1 MGRNSVRPWMIPN
14 TIEII
19 IDIIYLNNLLVIVCK
34 TMVIQLFYHRLTKF
48 ISLILLKYNLMSYNL
63 ILVPFLAL
71 ILAQL
76 IKVIIDSSQGKFS
89 WRNFN
94 NYGGMPS
101 SHSAMVAALATELG
115 LTFGFASG
123 YFAIAF
129 AFAFLTVRDAVGLR
143 YQLGYHGKIMNKII
157 KDLPDKQE
165 ANYPYLQER
174 LGHTYVQALAGIV
187 LGIVVSLII

>member
-1 MGRNSVRPWMIPN
+1 
-14 TIEII
+14 
-19 IDIIYLNNLLVIVCK
+19 
-34 TMVIQLFYHRLTKF
+34 
-48 ISLILLKYNLMSYNL
+48 MSYNL

-76 IKVIIDSSQGKFS
+76 IKVIIDSIKGKFS

-123 YFAIAF
+123 YFALAF
-129 AFAFLTVRDAVGLR
+129 AFAFLTIRDAVGLR
-143 YQLGYHGKIMNKII
+143 YQLGYHGKIINKLIV
-157 KDLPDKQE
+157 DLPDDKE
-165 ANYPYLQER
+165 DKYPHLQER
-174 LGHTYVQALAGIV
+174 LGHTYLQALAGII
-187 LGIVVSLII
+187 LGILIAIII